1 MPYYASLT
9 ELPIGVRGNLPV
21 QAQEVYR
28 KAFNSA
34 WMQYNQPAERID
46 DATREETSH
55 RVAWAA
61 VKRDYEKDERTGFW
75 RPISLTAR
83 PEMFSSVPTRTA
95 SSAVAAKSPASRTAA
110 RKAPAKSAKKP
121 TARAA
126 KPAAKKPVKRV
137 ASSKTSASR
146 TGAKKKAAKPVKRKA
161 SKTLKRAASKS
172 GTVRASSKKTAKT
185 PKRQVAAKRPAAS
198 RRTGR

>member
-61 VKRDYEKDERTGFW
+61 VKRDFEKDERTGFW
-75 RPISLTAR
+75 RPISLIAR
-83 PEMFSSVPTRTA
+83 PEKFSSVPPRTA
-95 SSAVAAKSPASRTAA
+95 SSAVAAKSPASRTVA
-110 RKAPAKSAKKP
+110 RKSPAKSAKKP
-121 TARAA
+121 AARAA

-146 TGAKKKAAKPVKRKA
+146 TGAKKKVAKPVKRTAAKA
-161 SKTLKRAASKS
+161 SAA
-172 GTVRASSKKTAKT
+172 KKTAKKPVKAT
-185 PKRQVAAKRPAAS
+185 KTTKRTTTRARPAAGK
-198 RRTGR
+198 GRK